1 MSDDPQITTKPKI
14 EFLVAEELEPPYRV
28 LIHNDDITP
37 MDFVVDILLTYFD
50 LPPEKAI
57 EVMLSAHNNGI
68 AIVGT
73 WSRDQALWR
82 VDQAHQRARANN
94 YPLKFTAEPE
104 SG

>member
-1 MSDDPQITTKPKI
+1 MIDDPLITTKPKI

-28 LIHNDDITP
+28 LIHNDDVTP
-37 MDFVVDILLTYFD
+37 MDFVVEILLTYFD
-50 LPPEKAI
+50 LAGEQAI
-57 EVMLSAHNNGI
+57 EVMLTAHNNGI
-68 AIVGT
+68 ALVGA

-82 VDQAHQRARANN
+82 IDQAHQRARANN

>member
-1 MSDDPQITTKPKI
+1 MINDPRITTKPKI

-37 MDFVVDILLTYFD
+37 MDFVVDVLLTYFD
-50 LPPEKAI
+50 LPPDKAI
-57 EVMLSAHNNGI
+57 EVMQTAHHNGI

-73 WSRDQALWR
+73 WSREQALWR
-82 VDQAHQRARANN
+82 VDQAHQRARSNN

-104 SG
+104 PG